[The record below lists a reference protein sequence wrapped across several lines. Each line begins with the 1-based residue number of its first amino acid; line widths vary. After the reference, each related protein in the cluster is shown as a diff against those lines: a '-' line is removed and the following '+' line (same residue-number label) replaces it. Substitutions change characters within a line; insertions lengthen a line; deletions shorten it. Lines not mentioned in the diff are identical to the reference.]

1 MFGMTESIAK
11 KLTLLNMLASITALL
26 CASTAFFAYD
36 WSYARSSLLNR
47 VNVQAEIIGYNCI
60 TPLVFND
67 PQSAQRTLAALRAS
81 QHIVYAGV
89 YSPSG
94 KFFAAYW
101 RNANGPKRPFPLV
114 SPAKIRNRWPFD
126 NQYAVVQP
134 IFLEN
139 KLVGSV
145 YIRSDVGELV
155 ARLDGYLII
164 LGATFIVSLGVAL
177 LVARTARQA
186 ISDPIIRLAEAARL
200 VSHDKNFAVRAEPTG
215 SRGEIAVLI
224 NSFNSMLS
232 EIQKRDSALQ
242 ESEAQF
248 RTMADS
254 VPQLAWIAEKDGRL
268 SWYNQR
274 WYDYTGTTEQEM
286 LGWGWESVQDPK
298 VLPNVVTNWKA
309 AIATG
314 KRFEMVF
321 PLRAKNGSY
330 REFLT
335 LAVPLRDSHG
345 DAVRWFGTNTDIT
358 AQRRA
363 EDALRES
370 EKLAA
375 TGRLAASIAH
385 EINNPLEALA
395 NLLFLARRQPAKSM
409 SYLITAEQELDRIAE
424 ITRHTLGFY
433 RDTSTPVKLSLAEV
447 GSGVLALYD
456 RKLRFKKI
464 SVTKRFSRDTEISS
478 FPGEI
483 RQIFA
488 NLVANAIDAMPVEGR
503 LTIKIAP
510 SCEWSPARR
519 SGVRFTILDNGP
531 GIAPEHLQKIF
542 EPFYTTK
549 KDVGTGLGLWL
560 TQNLVRKHSG
570 TIRVRS
576 VISPVRSGTA
586 FSIFFPRDMIHD
598 NHPLPPPSREAEE
611 EPNVSS

>member
-1 MFGMTESIAK
+1 MTESIAR

-26 CASTAFFAYD
+26 CVSAAFFAYD
-36 WSYARSSLLNR
+36 WSHARSSLLNR
-47 VNVQAEIIGYNCI
+47 MNVQAEIVGYNCI

-101 RNANGPKRPFPLV
+101 RNAKGPKRPFPLV
-114 SPAKIRNRWPFD
+114 SPSKIRNRWPFD
-126 NQYAVVQP
+126 DQYAVVQP
-134 IFLEN
+134 IFLNN

-145 YIRSDVGELV
+145 YVRSDVGELL
-155 ARLDGYLII
+155 ARLDGYLVI
-164 LGATFIVSLGVAL
+164 LGVTFILSLGVAL
-177 LVARTARQA
+177 LVARTSRQA
-186 ISDPIIRLAEAARL
+186 ISDPIIRLAGTARL
-200 VSHDKNFAVRAEPTG
+200 VSRDKNFAVRAEPTG
-215 SRGEIAVLI
+215 SHDEIAVLI
-224 NSFNSMLS
+224 DSFNSMLS

-248 RTMADS
+248 RLMADS

-274 WYDYTGTTEQEM
+274 WFDYTGTTEQEM

-309 AIATG
+309 AIASG

-321 PLRAKNGSY
+321 PLRAKDGSF
-330 REFLT
+330 RDFLT
-335 LAVPLRDSHG
+335 IALPLRDSRG
-345 DAVRWFGTNTDIT
+345 GIVRWFGTNTDIT
-358 AQRRA
+358 DRRRA
-363 EDALRES
+363 EVALRES

-409 SYLITAEQELDRIAE
+409 SFLITAEQELDRIAE

-433 RDTSTPVKLSLAEV
+433 RDTSTPVKLSLVEV
-447 GSGVLALYD
+447 ASGVLALYD

-464 SVTKRFSRDTEISS
+464 SVTKRFSQDTEICS

-488 NLVANAIDAMPVEGR
+488 NLVANAIDAMPVEGHM
-503 LTIKIAP
+503 TIKVAP
-510 SCEWSPARR
+510 NREWSGALRP
-519 SGVRFTILDNGP
+519 GVRFTILDSGP
-531 GIAPEHLQKIF
+531 GIAPDDLQKIF

-549 KDVGTGLGLWL
+549 KDIGTGLGLWL

-576 VISPVRSGTA
+576 VVNSARCGTA

-598 NHPLPPPSREAEE
+598 NDPLPRSSREAEE
-611 EPNVSS
+611 EPNDSR

>member
-1 MFGMTESIAK
+1 MTESIAR

-47 VNVQAEIIGYNCI
+47 LNVQAQIIGYNCI

-81 QHIVYAGV
+81 RHIVYAGV

-94 KFFAAYW
+94 RFFAAYW
-101 RNANGPKRPFPLV
+101 RNANGPKRAFPLV
-114 SPAKIRNRWPFD
+114 SPDKIRNRWPFD
-126 NQYAVVQP
+126 SQYAVVQP
-134 IFLEN
+134 ILLDS

-145 YIRSDVGELV
+145 YVRSDVGELI

-186 ISDPIIRLAEAARL
+186 ISDPIIRLAETARL

-215 SRGEIAVLI
+215 SRDEIAVLI
-224 NSFNSMLS
+224 DSFNSMLS

-248 RTMADS
+248 RTVADS

-274 WYDYTGTTEQEM
+274 WYDYTGTTEQDM
-286 LGWGWESVQDPK
+286 LGWGWESVHDPQ
-298 VLPNVVTNWKA
+298 VLPNVLTSWKA

-335 LAVPLRDSHG
+335 LAVPLRDSRG
-345 DAVRWFGTNTDIT
+345 VAVRWFGTNTDIT

-409 SYLITAEQELDRIAE
+409 SFLVTAEQELDRIAE

-447 GSGVLALYD
+447 ASGVLTLYD
-456 RKLRFKKI
+456 RKLRFKNV
-464 SVTKRFSRDTEISS
+464 SVIKRFLRGTEICG

-488 NLVANAIDAMPVEGR
+488 NLVANAIDALPVEGR

-510 SCEWSPARR
+510 SCEWSGARR
-519 SGVRFTILDNGP
+519 PGVRFTILDNGP
-531 GIAPEHLQKIF
+531 GIAPEHLKKVF

-549 KDVGTGLGLWL
+549 KDIGTGLGLWL

-576 VISPVRSGTA
+576 VVNSARSGTA
-586 FSIFFPRDMIHD
+586 FSIFFPRDIVHD
-598 NHPLPPPSREAEE
+598 NYPLPPPSREAEE

>member
-1 MFGMTESIAK
+1 MTESIAR

-26 CASTAFFAYD
+26 CASAAFFAYD
-36 WSYARSSLLNR
+36 WTYARSSLLKR
-47 VNVQAEIIGYNCI
+47 LDVQAQIIGYNCI

-81 QHIVYAGV
+81 PHILYAGV
-89 YSPSG
+89 YTPSG
-94 KFFAAYW
+94 RFFAAYW
-101 RNANGPKRPFPLV
+101 RNAQGPKRALPLV
-114 SPAKIRNRWPFD
+114 STAKIRNRWPFD
-126 NQYAVVQP
+126 TQYAVVQP
-134 IFLEN
+134 TFLDE

-145 YIRSDVGELV
+145 YLRSDVGELV
-155 ARLDGYLII
+155 ARLDGYLVIVGI
-164 LGATFIVSLGVAL
+164 TFIVSLGVAL
-177 LVARTARQA
+177 LVARTARQT
-186 ISDPIIRLAEAARL
+186 ISDPIIGLAETARL
-200 VSHDKNFAVRAEPTG
+200 VSRDKNFAVRAEPTG
-215 SRGEIAVLI
+215 SRDEIAVLI
-224 NSFNSMLS
+224 NSFNAMLS

-242 ESEAQF
+242 ESEEQF

-268 SWYNQR
+268 AWYNQR
-274 WYDYTGTTEQEM
+274 WYDFTGKTEQEM
-286 LGWGWESVQDPK
+286 LGSGWESVNDPK
-298 VLPNVVTNWKA
+298 IFPSVLANWKT

-321 PLRAKNGSY
+321 PLRAKDGSY

-345 DAVRWFGTNTDIT
+345 NVVRWFGTNTDIT
-358 AQRRA
+358 EQRRA
-363 EDALRES
+363 QEALRES

-395 NLLFLARRQPAKSM
+395 NLLFLARRQPAESM
-409 SYLITAEQELDRIAE
+409 SFLITAEQELDRIAE

-433 RDTSTPVKLSLAEV
+433 RDSSTPVKINLGEIA
-447 GSGVLALYD
+447 SGVLALYD
-456 RKLRFKKI
+456 RKLRFKKS
-464 SVTKRFSRDTEISS
+464 SVKKRFAHDTEVCG

-503 LTIKIAP
+503 LTIKVAP
-510 SCEWSPARR
+510 SCEWSLPRR

-531 GIAPEHLQKIF
+531 GIPPEQLQEIF

-549 KDVGTGLGLWL
+549 KDIGTGLGLWL

-576 VISPVRSGTA
+576 VANSARSGTA
-586 FSIFFPRDMIHD
+586 FSIFFPHEMIHD
-598 NHPLPPPSREAEE
+598 DYPLPQPSREAEE
-611 EPNVSS
+611 EPNVPN